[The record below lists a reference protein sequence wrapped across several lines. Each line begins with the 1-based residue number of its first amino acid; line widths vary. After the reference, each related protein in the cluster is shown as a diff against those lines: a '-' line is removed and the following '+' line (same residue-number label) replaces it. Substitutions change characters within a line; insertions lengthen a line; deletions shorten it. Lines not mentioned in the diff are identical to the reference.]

1 MRSVLPAIAVFLVLL
16 SIAANLAMGS
26 SGPQASPPTNVPASP
41 ASAPAADGDA
51 AAKHAKRTACI
62 KTRQGEKTRG
72 RAKDRVHQ
80 GVHGGALKRRAP
92 PYGFGAGPSG
102 YRFGT

>member
-26 SGPQASPPTNVPASP
+26 RGSQASPPATVPASP
-41 ASAPAADGDA
+41 ASAPAAEGDA

-62 KTRQGEKTRG
+62 KTAKVKKLVGAQKT
-72 RAKDRVHQ
+72 AFIKECI
-80 GVHGGALKRRAP
+80 AAP
-92 PYGFGAGPSG
+92 
-102 YRFGT
+102 